1 MRLPHI
7 GHSLRK
13 NLASS
18 AIGALLAR
26 LNSIDCKS
34 FKHNKCHNGLC
45 AQLLDIPLMCPRILA
60 AMELPSTVLPCI
72 MRSIWQ
78 EHLRGNRLSLQ
89 TLQTKGA
96 WGLAI
101 GPSLNSIKHR
111 SHCHN
116 GSCTQLLDMQLM
128 CSRAPAALELPATAL
143 SGITPTIRQEHLHI
157 FAQQSSCREK
167 FCNESDQLGDS
178 QAIADCCTKHRSSNA
193 FEYSRAHI

>member
-1 MRLPHI
+1 
-7 GHSLRK
+7 
-13 NLASS
+13 
-18 AIGALLAR
+18 
-26 LNSIDCKS
+26 
-34 FKHNKCHNGLC
+34 
-45 AQLLDIPLMCPRILA
+45 MCPRILA

-143 SGITPTIRQEHLHI
+143 SGITPTIHQEPLH
-157 FAQQSSCREK
+157 SNRVVGE
-167 FCNESDQLGDS
+167 FCNESDQLGDK

-193 FEYSRAHI
+193 FQYSGVYI